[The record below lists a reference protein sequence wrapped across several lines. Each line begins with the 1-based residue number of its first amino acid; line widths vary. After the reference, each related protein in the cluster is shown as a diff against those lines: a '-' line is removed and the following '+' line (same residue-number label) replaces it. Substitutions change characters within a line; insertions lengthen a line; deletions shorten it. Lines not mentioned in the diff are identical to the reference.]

1 LDPVE
6 EAIIARI
13 AVIFNVFLAMLEALQ
28 KTTTL
33 LISGIEENPFR
44 YKYGSWMNR
53 ETKAGGML
61 NWALLVVGFVL
72 LVKGADWL
80 VSGSSTLARQMGISE
95 LVVGLTVVAFGTS
108 APELFVNIF
117 ASAQGNA
124 GIAIGNVLGS
134 NIFNTLLILGVASVI
149 YPLAVTKGTVWKEI
163 PFSLLAVLVLGAL
176 ANDALFDRAES
187 SCLGRIDGFVFIAFF
202 MIFIYYITS
211 IARVAGQPGRNEDGR
226 KPGTLA
232 AQVVMVAG
240 GIAALVTGGK
250 LVVDG
255 AVNIATRMGIS
266 ESLIGLTIVAA
277 GTSLP
282 ELATSAVAA
291 MRKKPDIAI
300 GNVVGSNIFNIF
312 LVLGISTLIRPLPV
326 TAHVNMDIV
335 VLAGGSLL
343 LFFFMFIGKKHHLER
358 RNGII
363 LILLYLTYLAFIV
376 KRG

>member
-1 LDPVE
+1 
-6 EAIIARI
+6 
-13 AVIFNVFLAMLEALQ
+13 
-28 KTTTL
+28 
-33 LISGIEENPFR
+33 
-44 YKYGSWMNR
+44 
-53 ETKAGGML
+53 ML

-72 LVKGADWL
+72 LVKGAGWL
-80 VSGSSTLARQMGISE
+80 VSGSSTLARRMGISE

-117 ASAQGNA
+117 ASAQGNT

-134 NIFNTLLILGVASVI
+134 NIFNALLILGVASVI

-176 ANDALFDRAES
+176 ANDALFDNAES

-202 MIFIYYITS
+202 LIFLYYITS
-211 IARVAGQPGRNEDGR
+211 IARVSGHPISDDAGKARGN
-226 KPGTLA
+226 LA

-266 ESLIGLTIVAA
+266 ESLIGLTVVAA

-282 ELATSAVAA
+282 ELATSVVAA

-312 LVLGISTLIRPLPV
+312 LILGISTLIRPLPV
-326 TAHVNMDIV
+326 TAHVNTDII

-358 RNGII
+358 RNGLI

>member
-1 LDPVE
+1 
-6 EAIIARI
+6 
-13 AVIFNVFLAMLEALQ
+13 
-28 KTTTL
+28 
-33 LISGIEENPFR
+33 
-44 YKYGSWMNR
+44 
-53 ETKAGGML
+53 ML
-61 NWALLVVGFVL
+61 NWALLVVGFLL

-80 VSGSSTLARQMGISE
+80 VSGSSTLARRMGVSE

-176 ANDALFDRAES
+176 ANDALFDHADS

-202 MIFIYYITS
+202 AIFLYYIMS
-211 IARVAGQPGRNEDGR
+211 IAKVTGHPPGDGAGEADCSLSRSIIRVTAG
-226 KPGTLA
+226 LA
-232 AQVVMVAG
+232 S
-240 GIAALVTGGK
+240 LVTGGK

-255 AVNIATRMGIS
+255 AVGIATHLGIS
-266 ESLIGLTIVAA
+266 ETLIGFTIVAA

-291 MRKKPDIAI
+291 YRKKPDIAI
-300 GNVVGSNIFNIF
+300 GNIVGSNIFNIF
-312 LVLGISTLIRPLPV
+312 FILGISTLIRPLPV
-326 TAHVNMDIV
+326 TAQVNFDIF
-335 VLAGGSLL
+335 VLAGASLL
-343 LFFFMFIGKKHHLER
+343 LFFFMFIGKKHHLEK

-363 LILLYLTYLAFIV
+363 LVLLYLTYLAFIV

>member
-1 LDPVE
+1 
-6 EAIIARI
+6 
-13 AVIFNVFLAMLEALQ
+13 
-28 KTTTL
+28 
-33 LISGIEENPFR
+33 
-44 YKYGSWMNR
+44 
-53 ETKAGGML
+53 
-61 NWALLVVGFVL
+61 
-72 LVKGADWL
+72 
-80 VSGSSTLARQMGISE
+80 MGVSE

-117 ASAQGNA
+117 ASAQGNT

-134 NIFNTLLILGVASVI
+134 NIFNALLILGVASVI

-176 ANDALFDRAES
+176 ANDALFDNAES

-202 MIFIYYITS
+202 LIFLYYITS
-211 IARVAGQPGRNEDGR
+211 IARVSGQSTCEGAGKAPGR
-226 KPGTLA
+226 LA
-232 AQVVMVAG
+232 TQVVMVVG
-240 GIAALVTGGK
+240 GIATLVTGGK

-266 ESLIGLTIVAA
+266 ESLIGLTVVAA

-282 ELATSAVAA
+282 ELATSVVAA

-312 LVLGISTLIRPLPV
+312 LILGISTLIRPLPV
-326 TAHVNMDIV
+326 KAHVNTDII

>member
-1 LDPVE
+1 
-6 EAIIARI
+6 
-13 AVIFNVFLAMLEALQ
+13 
-28 KTTTL
+28 
-33 LISGIEENPFR
+33 
-44 YKYGSWMNR
+44 
-53 ETKAGGML
+53 ML

-80 VSGSSTLARQMGISE
+80 VSGSSTLARRMGVSE

-117 ASAQGNA
+117 ASAQGNT

-134 NIFNTLLILGVASVI
+134 NIFNALLILGVASVI

-176 ANDALFDRAES
+176 ANDALFDNAES

-202 MIFIYYITS
+202 LIFLYYITS
-211 IARVAGQPGRNEDGR
+211 IARVSGQSTCEGAGKAPGR
-226 KPGTLA
+226 LA
-232 AQVVMVAG
+232 TQVVMVVG
-240 GIAALVTGGK
+240 GIATLVTGGK

-266 ESLIGLTIVAA
+266 ESLIGLTVVAA

-282 ELATSAVAA
+282 ELATSVVAA

-312 LVLGISTLIRPLPV
+312 LILGISTLIRPLPV
-326 TAHVNMDIV
+326 KAHVNTDII